1 MAAIPVLN
9 IPLNIPFQPK
19 AGTVSGEPIN
29 WQKTRRRIS
38 GASWLA
44 DMSALKKTLA
54 LCRTCAWKMPW
65 RWEKKFC
72 YEELR
77 QFHGVGV
84 CDRCRNEDSV
94 SLYLST
100 DTDYWAKCERDRRW
114 SAETRARDRR
124 FSIED
129 RRRVII

>member
-1 MAAIPVLN
+1 MTEIPVLRVQ
-9 IPLNIPFQPK
+9 IRLPEPRQMGGVVGQPIK
-19 AGTVSGEPIN
+19 

-65 RWEKKFC
+65 RWEKKFG
-72 YEELR
+72 YEELKVY
-77 QFHGVGV
+77 HGVGV

-100 DTDYWAKCERDRRW
+100 DTDYWAKCERARRW
-114 SAETRARDRR
+114 TAETRARDRA
-124 FSIED
+124 FAVVD
-129 RRRVII
+129 RRRIIA

>member
-1 MAAIPVLN
+1 MGVVGQA
-9 IPLNIPFQPK
+9 
-19 AGTVSGEPIN
+19 IN

-65 RWEKKFC
+65 HWQKKFG

-77 QFHGVGV
+77 QFHGIGH
-84 CDRCRNEDSV
+84 CDRCRNEDAV
-94 SLYLST
+94 SLYQST
-100 DTDYWAKCERDRRW
+100 QTEYWVKCERDRRW
-114 SAETRARDRR
+114 TAETRARDRA
-124 FSIED
+124 FAVVD
-129 RRRVII
+129 RRRIIA

>member
-1 MAAIPVLN
+1 MGVVGQA
-9 IPLNIPFQPK
+9 
-19 AGTVSGEPIN
+19 IN

-54 LCRTCAWKMPW
+54 LCRTCVWKMPW
-65 RWEKKFC
+65 RWEAKFC

-84 CDRCRNEDSV
+84 CDRCRNELSV
-94 SLYLST
+94 ALYQST
-100 DTDYWAKCERDRRW
+100 ATDYWVKCERDRRW
-114 SAETRARDRR
+114 SAETRARDRA
-124 FSIED
+124 FVVVD
-129 RRRVII
+129 RRRVLA